1 MKQTKL
7 IFGKSMN
14 FQQHDKSEYL
24 ERRVRYFMAFDIQA
38 THTNIVMMD
47 FGLSVY
53 DFMRDKTKKV
63 TDKVRKYN
71 YKRRGRYGNNKAI

>member
-1 MKQTKL
+1 MNQTKL

-24 ERRVRYFMAFDIQA
+24 ERRVRYFRAFDIQA

-53 DFMRDKTKKV
+53 DWMKKPLTKKE
-63 TDKVRKYN
+63 RLFL
-71 YKRRGRYGNNKAI
+71 YKRRGTYANNRMI